1 MFLSFNWSIF
11 DTAKGGSISFSK
23 FFQLF
28 FRVFSAIHPLRV
40 EFGKQDDSR
49 IFSPSTVIFIP
60 FAPVRRIIYRRV
72 FLQILWKRR
81 YNAKPF
87 YNFSLFCRLPEKKAK
102 KEAPSKES
110 TSFFALQGF
119 FVSVRRDLNPRPQR
133 PERCALPSW
142 ATHRQMY
149 NIAIFLYFYEKV
161 KRKFW
166 LFV

>member
-1 MFLSFNWSIF
+1 MRNPFIIP
-11 DTAKGGSISFSK
+11 A
-23 FFQLF
+23 F
-28 FRVFSAIHPLRV
+28 FR
-40 EFGKQDDSR
+40 
-49 IFSPSTVIFIP
+49 
-60 FAPVRRIIYRRV
+60 
-72 FLQILWKRR
+72 
-81 YNAKPF
+81 
-87 YNFSLFCRLPEKKAK
+87 RLPEKKQK

-119 FVSVRRDLNPRPQR
+119 LVSVRRDLNPRPQR